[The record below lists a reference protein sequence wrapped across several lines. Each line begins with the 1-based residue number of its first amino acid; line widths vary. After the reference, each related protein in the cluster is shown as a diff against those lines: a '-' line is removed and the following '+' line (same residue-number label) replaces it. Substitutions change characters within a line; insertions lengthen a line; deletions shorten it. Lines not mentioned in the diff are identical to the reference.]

1 MNEWCV
7 ALHHSYLSPAG
18 FEGTQIN
25 ILRESI
31 HSHLLNRDCKV
42 LNNYIEKLNCSNNG
56 NSVLRR
62 KKDYSTHVPY
72 NNLRT

>member
-1 MNEWCV
+1 MNEWRA

-31 HSHLLNRDCKV
+31 HSHLLNRDRKV
-42 LNNYIEKLNCSNNG
+42 LNNY
-56 NSVLRR
+56 
-62 KKDYSTHVPY
+62 
-72 NNLRT
+72 